1 MNKKGSA
8 PMLIGCSIVFI
19 IAIFLFY
26 TSTDEGDKTPGNN
39 KFTIGE
45 EQFKVIETYQ
55 DAEEVINFLKLSA
68 ILSEKKVIDKGNF
81 VNEFE
86 SNFNSYIETCN
97 QVYNLTLEPD
107 DFNMKYSQTEV
118 LITSEPILFEED
130 TYTYEISPSFKVNI
144 E

>member
-1 MNKKGSA
+1 MNKKGAA

-39 KFTIGE
+39 KLTIGE
-45 EQFKVIETYQ
+45 EQFRVIETYQ
-55 DAEEVINFLKLSA
+55 DAEEVINFLELSA

-86 SNFNSYIETCN
+86 SNFNNYLETCN
-97 QVYNLTLEPD
+97 KVYNLTLAPD
-107 DFNMKYSQTEV
+107 DFSMKYSQT
-118 LITSEPILFEED
+118 D
-130 TYTYEISPSFKVNI
+130 TENDY
-144 E
+144 